1 MGGRMMPGLSLDEIL
16 AILPHRYP
24 FLLVDRIIEVEE
36 RRVVGI
42 KNVTINEPF
51 FPGHI
56 PGFPVM
62 PGVLVVEAM
71 AQVGACLLLNA
82 PQLRGRL
89 AYLAGIDRC
98 RFRRPVVPGDTLRID
113 VELRALRGRLGK
125 IWGVARVGDEVAA
138 EAEITFALPEA
149 GWAGALGLLAGE
161 GRLPEVLARAVRAQG
176 RTLVCVQ
183 MVGENPALER
193 LADVF
198 ARLAPERWDQ
208 LLNLWREHQVREVLV

>member
-1 MGGRMMPGLSLDEIL
+1 MEGRMMPGLSLDEIL

-71 AQVGACLLLNA
+71 AQVGAVLVSKPPA
-82 PQLRGRL
+82 PAGPPGLPRRYRPLPLPPPRGSGGH
-89 AYLAGIDRC
+89 AAHRC
-98 RFRRPVVPGDTLRID
+98 
-113 VELRALRGRLGK
+113 
-125 IWGVARVGDEVAA
+125 GVARS
-138 EAEITFALPEA
+138 
-149 GWAGALGLLAGE
+149 
-161 GRLPEVLARAVRAQG
+161 ARATRQDLGGGAPG
-176 RTLVCVQ
+176 RW
-183 MVGENPALER
+183 GR
-193 LADVF
+193 GGGG
-198 ARLAPERWDQ
+198 APGGGC
-208 LLNLWREHQVREVLV
+208 

>member
-1 MGGRMMPGLSLDEIL
+1 MMPGLSLDEIL

-24 FLLVDRIIEVEE
+24 FLLVDRIIELEE

-82 PQLRGRL
+82 PHLRGRL

-125 IWGVARVGDEVAA
+125 MWGVARVGDEVAA
-138 EAEITFALPEA
+138 EAEISFALPDAERA
-149 GWAGALGLLAGE
+149 GGAPVSEQPEPMTSPVPSAGTSSE
-161 GRLPEVLARAVRAQG
+161 
-176 RTLVCVQ
+176 
-183 MVGENPALER
+183 ER
-193 LADVF
+193 
-198 ARLAPERWDQ
+198 
-208 LLNLWREHQVREVLV
+208 

>member
-1 MGGRMMPGLSLDEIL
+1 MEGRMMPGLSLDEIL

-71 AQVGACLLLNA
+71 ARVGACLLLNP

-125 IWGVARVGDEVAA
+125 IWGGARVGDEGAA
-138 EAEITFALPEA
+138 GGGSRFALRGAGRAGGAPVSEQPE
-149 GWAGALGLLAGE
+149 
-161 GRLPEVLARAVRAQG
+161 PM
-176 RTLVCVQ
+176 TS
-183 MVGENPALER
+183 
-193 LADVF
+193 
-198 ARLAPERWDQ
+198 
-208 LLNLWREHQVREVLV
+208 

>member
-1 MGGRMMPGLSLDEIL
+1 MMPGLSLDEIL

-24 FLLVDRIIEVEE
+24 FLLVDRITEVDE

-51 FPGHI
+51 FSGHI

-82 PQLRGRL
+82 PHLRGRL

-125 IWGVARVGDEVAA
+125 IWGVARVGDEGAA

-149 GWAGALGLLAGE
+149 GWAGAV
-161 GRLPEVLARAVRAQG
+161 P
-176 RTLVCVQ
+176 
-183 MVGENPALER
+183 
-193 LADVF
+193 D
-198 ARLAPERWDQ
+198 PERHGSVAAPAPP
-208 LLNLWREHQVREVLV
+208 LGSSKEEG

>member
-1 MGGRMMPGLSLDEIL
+1 MEGRMMPGLSLDEIL

-113 VELRALRGRLGK
+113 VEVRALRGRLGK
-125 IWGVARVGDEVAA
+125 MWGG
-138 EAEITFALPEA
+138 
-149 GWAGALGLLAGE
+149 
-161 GRLPEVLARAVRAQG
+161 GRAWGMGSRRKPKCRPRSAP
-176 RTLVCVQ
+176 RTGPGPLRFRSSP
-183 MVGENPALER
+183 NP
-193 LADVF
+193 
-198 ARLAPERWDQ
+198 
-208 LLNLWREHQVREVLV
+208 